1 MYRGPHG
8 GVVAVRERGGVRTV
22 AFGRHG
28 GYVDRAYPGRWHGHE
43 YRVRSYWYGG
53 RRYAVAYRAYYWGGR
68 PYYWY
73 APPFYWRPAFYG
85 WAFNPWAVP
94 VAYAWGWAGT
104 PWFGFY
110 AGYFTP
116 YPVYAS
122 ANLWLTDYILAEN
135 LRMAYEAQ
143 QDAAAAAAAS
153 DAGQQ
158 RPLSPEAKALIAQE
172 VKEQL
177 AAERQAAA
185 GQASGA
191 PPPPEAANQAP
202 PALDPTQRVFIVD
215 SNLDITTADGAEC
228 GVTPG
233 DILLRTGDTLVD
245 GTKVGVSVQSSK
257 NGDCDPGSNGN
268 VEVADLQEMHNH
280 FREQMDAGLKQLA
293 DNQGKNGLP
302 AAPDTSTVA
311 SSDVPPVQPDNDV
324 QAQVQGLQ
332 SEADQAEKDVNQKS
346 GAGGGGTK

>member
-1 MYRGPHG
+1 
-8 GVVAVRERGGVRTV
+8 VREHGGVRTV
-22 AFGRHG
+22 SMGRHG
-28 GYVDRAYPGRWHGHE
+28 GYVEHAYRGGWHGHE
-43 YRVRSYWYGG
+43 YRVRSYWVGG
-53 RRYAVAYRAYYWGGR
+53 HRYAVAYRAYYWGGR

-73 APPFYWRPAFYG
+73 APGFYYRPGFYG
-85 WAFNPWAVP
+85 WAYNPWAVP
-94 VAYAWGWAGT
+94 VVYAWGWGGA

-110 AGYFTP
+110 GGYFTP

-135 LRMAYEAQ
+135 LRLAYEAQ
-143 QDAAAAAAAS
+143 QDAAAAAGPP
-153 DAGQQ
+153 DAQQ

-172 VKEQL
+172 VREQL

-185 GQASGA
+185 GQANQPAGGA
-191 PPPPEAANQAP
+191 PVPESTNQAP

-215 SNLDITTADGAEC
+215 SNLDITTADGGEC

-245 GTKVGVSVQSSK
+245 GAKVGVSVQSSK

-302 AAPDTSTVA
+302 AAPDTGTVA
-311 SSDVPPVQPDNDV
+311 SNDVPPAEPDSDV

-332 SEADQAEKDVNQKS
+332 SEADQAEKDVNQPAS
-346 GAGGGGTK
+346 GRGGTK